1 MQQMKEDRVG
11 VPQEQ
16 WSHDKRLVK
25 QKKHWKTPFK
35 TRKKKVFFETIYQVQ
50 GLLSIENVLA
60 PYIIFNYM
68 CKIIVKFNKN

>member
-25 QKKHWKTPFK
+25 
-35 TRKKKVFFETIYQVQ
+35 
-50 GLLSIENVLA
+50 
-60 PYIIFNYM
+60 
-68 CKIIVKFNKN
+68 